1 MTIAVL
7 SVHCRYRPVWALSI
21 IISIGAH
28 VVGWTIKSG
37 SQHKQ
42 EAPTEAQVAETE
54 SLLRPAGEDDDAAA
68 S

>member
-1 MTIAVL
+1 M
-7 SVHCRYRPVWALSI
+7 WALSI

-37 SQHKQ
+37 SQHKE